1 MVKVDRVISLSDL
14 RRVLPKAIFQTR
26 FSSEGVLF
34 NVVEKLWALHFQY
47 LFKYNG
53 FVFIE

>member
-14 RRVLPKAIFQTR
+14 RRVLPEAIFQTR

-34 NVVEKLWALHFQY
+34 NVVEKLGTLHFQ
-47 LFKYNG
+47 
-53 FVFIE
+53 